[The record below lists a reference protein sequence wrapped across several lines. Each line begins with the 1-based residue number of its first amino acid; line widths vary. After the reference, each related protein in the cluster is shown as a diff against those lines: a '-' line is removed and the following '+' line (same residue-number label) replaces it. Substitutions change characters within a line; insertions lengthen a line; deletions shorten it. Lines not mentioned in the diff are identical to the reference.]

1 MKVTKTLLTEPTALI
16 EDRELVL
23 IKLLEDVVGRIVE
36 QNLRST
42 KLKYISRSTD

>member
-23 IKLLEDVVGRIVE
+23 IKLLEDVVGRTLNKI
-36 QNLRST
+36 
-42 KLKYISRSTD
+42 